1 MAYQASNNGNQT
13 RGTNYYNP
21 SQSASMRDS
30 NNQSDNQMS
39 QDQRNTQNNANNIR
53 NAADVAIASKNPY
66 AMAAGAAIKGADK
79 LTGGK
84 STEALGKAMTKA
96 NKVAP
101 GGKKIQDA
109 SNKLS
114 ESGASDKIGKAARTY
129 NSAGGGGAAGGASG
143 GANAAGGAS
152 QAGGAASG
160 AGAAGGTG
168 PANMGKVGAAGGKPN
183 PGSEI
188 VNNNGGSSGGMNIRG
203 SMPGSSTGAQSAPD
217 FSNTRKD
224 KDSGGSS
231 KKSDD
236 KGGDFSSDLDGG
248 SMSGGKVTAFIRKNA
263 IIIVILLFPII
274 FSFLAAIIV
283 VGGGNI
289 VSGEYDDALAANQ
302 AAGGDTGNVD
312 YVVTDDKR
320 EDFMDR
326 VVEVAGN
333 DVSSGD
339 LNKTLK
345 IVAVYHIIYQKDS
358 KYTYEYYSKNRLRK
372 IANAFVENE
381 DDSKYNL
388 AYKVFPDY
396 FPDNTDGENEK
407 MADDVYEYMRKY
419 YSFIG
424 KNKLD
429 EECVEGSGKC
439 SYDIKGF
446 YIPGRGNVSKNMS
459 INEISVRLMQCG
471 GSYGG
476 TDGQP
481 LEGVDLVPF
490 EKYILGVA
498 YQEIGD
504 DAPEQAFK
512 AQLVAARSYILARP
526 TDMGGW
532 HSLKQE
538 GDKWVLQVAACTQD
552 QVYCDP
558 DLGCSSNI
566 DGQNGIVYP
575 GLDHPNKVRDPMP
588 QDSKLRKWASEV
600 EGEVIV
606 NDQGNIVYSD
616 YKSSET
622 NRMISLAK
630 SGNDYKQILLTMY
643 SAGKDIKKNNCGSN
657 ANTCNM
663 LNGDYMQWKQGDPKW
678 SSTPMGNSG
687 KTLGSIGCLVTSI
700 AMQIARANVDTS
712 IVGDD
717 FNPGTFVE
725 ALNKNNGFTS
735 GGALYW
741 NVVTTVVP
749 SFKYMGQES
758 VSGYTKEQKLS
769 KLKDLV
775 DKGYYVV
782 AEVKGNTGQHWVAVV
797 SVSGE
802 TITMMDP
809 ASSST
814 DMWKQYNWQNTST
827 YAYYQKV

>member
-1 MAYQASNNGNQT
+1 MAYQASRGGGDGT
-13 RGTNYYNP
+13 RGSNYYNP

-30 NNQSDNQMS
+30 GNNNDNQMS
-39 QDQRNTQNNANNIR
+39 QDERNTKNNANNIR
-53 NAADVAIASKNPY
+53 NAADVAMASKNPY
-66 AMAAGAAIKGADK
+66 AMAAGAAVKAADK
-79 LTGGK
+79 ITGGK

-96 NKVAP
+96 NKTAP

-109 SNKLS
+109 SNKMS
-114 ESGASDKIGKAARTY
+114 ESGASDKIGQGARMM
-129 NSAGGGGAAGGASG
+129 SAKNGGGAAGGAG
-143 GANAAGGAS
+143 GGAAGGA
-152 QAGGAASG
+152 GA
-160 AGAAGGTG
+160 
-168 PANMGKVGAAGGKPN
+168 ANMGKAGAAGGKPN

-188 VNNNGGSSGGMNIRG
+188 ASNNGEIKKGG
-203 SMPGSSTGAQSAPD
+203 SMPASYTGAQSAPD
-217 FSNTRKD
+217 FSNSRKNNN
-224 KDSGGSS
+224 GVGSS
-231 KKSDD
+231 KPSDD
-236 KGGDFSSDLDGG
+236 KPPESSAEPDGG
-248 SMSGGKVTAFIRKNA
+248 TMSGSKVTAFIRKN
-263 IIIVILLFPII
+263 IIIVVILLFPII

-283 VGGGNI
+283 IGGGNI

-312 YVVTDDKR
+312 YVVTDDER

-326 VVEVAGN
+326 VVEIAGN

-345 IVAVYHIIYQKDS
+345 IIAVYHIIYQKDS
-358 KYTYEYYSKNRLRK
+358 KYTYKYYSKNRLRK
-372 IANAFVENE
+372 IANAFVESE
-381 DDSKYNL
+381 EDSKYNL

-407 MADDVYEYMRKY
+407 MADDVYKYMRNY

-424 KNKLD
+424 KNRLD
-429 EECVEGSGKC
+429 EECIEGSGKC

-446 YIPGRGNVSKNMS
+446 YIPGKGNISKNLS

-476 TDGQP
+476 TEGKP

-504 DAPEQAFK
+504 GAPEQAFK

-526 TDMGGW
+526 SEMGGW
-532 HSLKQE
+532 RSLKQE
-538 GDKWVLQVAACTQD
+538 GDGWVLQVAACTQD

-558 DLGCSSNI
+558 DMGCSSNI

-588 QDSKLRKWASEV
+588 EDSNLRKWASQV
-600 EGEVIV
+600 EGEVLV
-606 NDQGNIVYSD
+606 NSSGNIVYTD
-616 YKSSET
+616 YNSTKT
-622 NRMISLAK
+622 NQMTSLAN
-630 SGNDYKQILLTMY
+630 SGNDYKQILLSMY
-643 SAGKDIKKNNCGSN
+643 SAGSDIKKNNCGSD

-663 LNGDYMQWKQGDPKW
+663 LNGDYMQWMQADPKW
-678 SSTPMGNSG
+678 ASTPMGSSG
-687 KTLGSIGCLVTSI
+687 ETLGEIGCLVTSI
-700 AMQIARANVDTS
+700 AMQIARSNVDTS

-741 NVVTTVVP
+741 NAVTTVIP
-749 SFKYMGQES
+749 SFKYMGQ
-758 VSGYTKEQKLS
+758 VPVTGYTKEQKLS
-769 KLKDLV
+769 KLKELV
-775 DKGYYVV
+775 DQGYYVV
-782 AEVKGNTGQHWVAVV
+782 AEVKGSTGQHWVAVV

-827 YAYYQKV
+827 YGYYQKV

>member
-1 MAYQASNNGNQT
+1 MAYQASNNGSDPT
-13 RGTNYYNP
+13 RGSNYYNP
-21 SQSASMRDS
+21 SQSASMRDDGNGS
-30 NNQSDNQMS
+30 GNQMS
-39 QDQRNTQNNANNIR
+39 QDERNIKNNAKNID
-53 NAADVAIASKNPY
+53 NAADVALASKNPY
-66 AMAAGAAIKGADK
+66 AMAAGAAVKVGNK
-79 LTGGK
+79 VTNGK
-84 STEALGKAMTKA
+84 FGEKLGKIANDV

-101 GGKKIQDA
+101 GGKKIQEA

-114 ESGASDKIGKAARTY
+114 ESGASDKIGQGARMM
-129 NSAGGGGAAGGASG
+129 NAKNGGGSGSAPGGTAGAPG
-143 GANAAGGAS
+143 
-152 QAGGAASG
+152 G
-160 AGAAGGTG
+160 AGA
-168 PANMGKVGAAGGKPN
+168 ANMGKVGAAGGKPN

-188 VNNNGGSSGGMNIRG
+188 ASNNGQINIHG
-203 SMPGSSTGAQSAPD
+203 SMPASYAGAQSAPD
-217 FSNTRKD
+217 FSNSRDNK
-224 KDSGGSS
+224 SGSGDNKPSS
-231 KKSDD
+231 NKESDASASQD
-236 KGGDFSSDLDGG
+236 DGT
-248 SMSGGKVTAFIRKNA
+248 MSGAKVTAFIRKNA
-263 IIIVILLFPII
+263 IIVVIILFPLV
-274 FSFLAAIIV
+274 FSMLAAIIV
-283 VGGGNI
+283 IGGGNI

-302 AAGGDTGNVD
+302 AAGGDTGNVN
-312 YVVTDDKR
+312 YVVTDDER

-372 IANAFVENE
+372 IANAFVESEE
-381 DDSKYNL
+381 DTKYNL

-407 MADDVYEYMRKY
+407 MADDVFVYMRKY

-446 YIPGRGNVSKNMS
+446 YIPGRGNVSKNLS

-476 TDGQP
+476 TDGKP

-558 DLGCSSNI
+558 DMGCSSNI
-566 DGQNGIVYP
+566 DGQNGMVYP

-588 QDSKLRKWASEV
+588 EDSKLRKWASEV
-600 EGEVIV
+600 EGEVLV
-606 NDQGNIVYSD
+606 NSSGNIYYSD

-622 NRMISLAK
+622 NRMSSLAN
-630 SGNDYKQILLTMY
+630 SGNDYKQILLSMY
-643 SAGKDIKKNNCGSN
+643 GGSSDIKKNNCGSD

-663 LNGDYMQWKQGDPKW
+663 LNGDYMQWMQSDPKW
-678 SSTPMGNSG
+678 SSTPMGSSG
-687 KTLGSIGCLVTSI
+687 ETLGEIGCLVTSI
-700 AMQIARANVDTS
+700 AMQIARSNVDTS

-725 ALNKNNGFTS
+725 ALNKHNGFTS

-741 NVVTTVVP
+741 NTVTTVVP
-749 SFKYMGQES
+749 SFKYLGQES

-769 KLKDLV
+769 RLKELV

-782 AEVKGNTGQHWVAVV
+782 VEVKGNTGQHWVAVV

>member
-1 MAYQASNNGNQT
+1 MAYQASSNGGNDE
-13 RGTNYYNP
+13 RGSNYYNP
-21 SQSASMRDS
+21 SQSASMRDG
-30 NNQSDNQMS
+30 NNQGGNQGGNQQPMS
-39 QDQRNTQNNANNIR
+39 EDERATKNNANNIR

-66 AMAAGAAIKGADK
+66 AMAAGAAVKAADK
-79 LTGGK
+79 ITGGK

-96 NKVAP
+96 NKMAP

-129 NSAGGGGAAGGASG
+129 NSAGGGGAGG
-143 GANAAGGAS
+143 AAGGAGGA
-152 QAGGAASG
+152 AGGAGAANMG
-160 AGAAGGTG
+160 KAGAAGGQ
-168 PANMGKVGAAGGKPN
+168 PN

-188 VNNNGGSSGGMNIRG
+188 AGNNSFGGGGMNKG
-203 SMPGSSTGAQSAPD
+203 GLMPGSSSGAQSAPD
-217 FSNTRKD
+217 FSNSS
-224 KDSGGSS
+224 KDSGGGSS
-231 KKSDD
+231 KPSDD
-236 KGGDFSSDLDGG
+236 KGGGGDSSSGLDGG
-248 SMSGGKVTAFIRKNA
+248 SMSGGKVTAFIKKNIIIVA
-263 IIIVILLFPII
+263 IIIFPLVIPFI
-274 FSFLAAIIV
+274 AAIIV

-312 YVVTDDKR
+312 YIVTDDER

-326 VVEVAGN
+326 LVEVAGN
-333 DVSSGD
+333 DVSEGD

-345 IVAVYHIIYQKDS
+345 IMAVYHIIYQRDS
-358 KYTYEYYSKNRLRK
+358 KYTYEYYSKNRLKK
-372 IANAFVENE
+372 IANAFVDSEE
-381 DDSKYNL
+381 DSKANL

-407 MADDVYEYMRKY
+407 MADDVYQYMRNY

-446 YIPGRGNVSKNMS
+446 YIPGRGNVTKNLS
-459 INEISVRLMQCG
+459 VNEISVRLMQCG

-476 TDGQP
+476 TDGKP

-504 DAPEQAFK
+504 GAPEQAFK
-512 AQLVAARSYILARP
+512 AQLVAARSFILARP

-532 HSLKQE
+532 HTLKQE
-538 GDKWVLQVAACTQD
+538 GDRWVLQVAACTQD

-566 DGQNGIVYP
+566 DGQNGMVYP
-575 GLDHPNKVRDPMP
+575 GLDQPNKVRDPMP
-588 QDSKLRKWASEV
+588 EDSKLRKWASEV
-600 EGEVIV
+600 EGEVLV
-606 NDQGNIVYSD
+606 NDQGNIVYTG
-616 YKSSET
+616 YKASET
-622 NRMISLAK
+622 NQMTSLANA
-630 SGNDYKQILLTMY
+630 GNDYKQILLSLY
-643 SAGKDIKKNNCGSN
+643 SAGSDIKKNNCGSD
-657 ANTCNM
+657 ANTCHM
-663 LNGDYMQWKQGDPKW
+663 LNGDYMQWKQSDAKW
-678 SSTPMGNSG
+678 SSVQLDSSG
-687 KTLGSIGCLVTSI
+687 ETLGEIGCLVTSV
-700 AMQIARANVDTS
+700 AMQIARSNVDTS

-717 FNPGTFVE
+717 FNPGTFTE

-735 GGALYW
+735 GGALKW

-749 SFKYMGQES
+749 SFKYMGQED
-758 VSGYTKEQKLS
+758 VSGFTKDQKLNR
-769 KLKDLV
+769 LKELV
-775 DKGYYVV
+775 DQGYYVV
-782 AEVKGNTGQHWVAVV
+782 VEVKGNTGQHWVAVV

-827 YAYYQKV
+827 FAYYQKV